1 MDLNTL
7 GGKLLNRRAFSESFG
22 HVWVHPLGDEHA
34 CSAETQT
41 LPPFGPPFF
50 DVGHDVLGSDR
61 GDVPDV
67 LPIAIAIV
75 SLSGLFASKD
85 IRPNTSQNLPHHWH
99 TCANEANVDL
109 RRRPEHD
116 IEVVECRVVR
126 RRESYQ
132 GVQA

>member
-75 SLSGLFASKD
+75 SLS
-85 IRPNTSQNLPHHWH
+85 
-99 TCANEANVDL
+99 
-109 RRRPEHD
+109 
-116 IEVVECRVVR
+116 
-126 RRESYQ
+126 
-132 GVQA
+132 